1 MPERYFLSCR
11 ILFILKTVNIVDNVN
26 NTNSEKVAIIGP
38 TVNIVNSARRYLENI
53 VNTAKNFNSRPLYC
67 NFFVYDKKSSTN
79 ALWFQVL

>member
-79 ALWFQVL
+79 TLWFQVL

>member
-67 NFFVYDKKSSTN
+67 NFFVYDK
-79 ALWFQVL
+79 